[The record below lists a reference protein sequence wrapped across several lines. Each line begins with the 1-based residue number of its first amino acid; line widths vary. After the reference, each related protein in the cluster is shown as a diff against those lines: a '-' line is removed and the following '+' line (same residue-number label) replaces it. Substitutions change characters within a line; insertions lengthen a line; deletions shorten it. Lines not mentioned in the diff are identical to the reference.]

1 MAGPAPDVNNP
12 ETGSSPR
19 QARTRTGRGRKF
31 LSKMWLGGTSSP
43 LNNQTTKQDLSG
55 QHETLFTDLYT
66 EVRSAAPSAQLTYSL
81 RSRLERVE
89 RTDRRGIVSRL
100 RDGCSPLFIAC
111 KKGNVE
117 IVEYLISVCQ
127 ADLEQ
132 RGQYE
137 VSDDRSVHTVTPLWC
152 AAVAGKYSVVDVLVR
167 YGADV
172 NSMSDTGSTP
182 VRSAC
187 YMTHLDIVRLLV
199 THKADIQKPNFNG
212 GTCLINSVQSV
223 ELCEFLLKHGA
234 NVNAQDIQCK
244 TALHYAIQEHR
255 FETTKLLLK
264 FGADPFLESRY
275 ADDALQT
282 ACLKGAAEIFQFLI
296 DSLPYSAE
304 RIASSFELL
313 GSTLL
318 DEHHDSQ
325 RALQYWRAACEVRER
340 AGVSKQ
346 IQLPKKQYRNSS
358 EFVNREELE
367 NLSLDLD
374 AMRIQSLIICERILG
389 VEHKDMI
396 YKLMYRG
403 AAYADSLQYHH
414 CIELWKYALQLR
426 ISKDTLLYC
435 DTCFTAQAL
444 VKLFLDLQDKNASGV
459 LANPVRAEDVIHT
472 IELLLADMPYC
483 STLLNI
489 TPVFKTHQ
497 TSWDRTLKI
506 LSHLLLLLS
515 QLPRVPTLELS
526 LKKKIHKLVVGMDPR
541 TIQGDTLLHLA
552 ASKNISLIPQNIFDE
567 GGNQMG
573 NLFPSYDVVKFLVD
587 CGARVNA
594 TNVQGSTPLHTAV
607 ALGNFKHEIVELLL
621 NKGGHVD
628 LKNKNGD
635 RPAQRMVDNE
645 HCNIS
650 VIKYMS
656 LKCLCAQV
664 ISSNNLPFKGEV
676 PQVLETFV
684 QAH

>member
-1 MAGPAPDVNNP
+1 
-12 ETGSSPR
+12 
-19 QARTRTGRGRKF
+19 
-31 LSKMWLGGTSSP
+31 MWLGGTSSP

-137 VSDDRSVHTVTPLWC
+137 VSDDSSRSVHTVTPLWC

-607 ALGNFKHEIVELLL
+607 TLGNFKHEIVELLL